1 MSGYHDLLPLAR
13 IAEILGGD
21 ARRFDVVAPGPG
33 HSAADRS
40 MSVRPDEGA
49 PDGFLVHSFAGDDA
63 IECKEYVTEKLGLT
77 PKSKSGGTGGG
88 RARKPIAEYIYYGE
102 DGTPYLRVQKFRDAD
117 GKKQYP
123 QSHWEGKGWASGKP
137 AGPKIPY
144 RLPEL
149 IKATPDTP
157 IYFCEGEKSVDR
169 LAQLGFV
176 ATCVSE
182 GAQASLPSDVAKWFK
197 DRKRRGHALDACPGC
212 HGCHGSSRDIRDT
225 NRDIGRRGREWS
237 TV

>member
-1 MSGYHDLLPLAR
+1 
-13 IAEILGGD
+13 
-21 ARRFDVVAPGPG
+21 
-33 HSAADRS
+33 

-182 GAQASLPSDVAKWFK
+182 GAQASWPSDVAKWFK

-212 HGCHGSSRDIRDT
+212 HGCHGSSRDIRAT